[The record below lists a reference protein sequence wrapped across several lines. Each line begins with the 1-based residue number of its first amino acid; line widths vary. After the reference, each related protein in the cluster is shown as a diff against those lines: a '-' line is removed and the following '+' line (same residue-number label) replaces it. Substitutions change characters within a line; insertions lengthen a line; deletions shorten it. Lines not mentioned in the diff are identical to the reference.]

1 MFTIKAFS
9 FNKSTPDEQNEYI
22 KVSSLIGDG
31 SVLDRRKDRN
41 ERRITADRRK
51 MLAKFFSKI
60 DKRVLKKRR
69 DLSIRRDSDQEL
81 TEAVENI
88 DELELNAN
96 TIKGLI
102 REQMDVIERIG
113 DLSTSAKE
121 MEPQE
126 IKDHLQELSCDIRF
140 QNKKEQHFLRLY
152 VGKEV
157 INVNEDVGKSLS
169 ELHSDS
175 YTSNSRVL
183 KLMDKYQTADIST
196 KNIGFFLLDLSMIHE
211 KLRENLN
218 MKQSHL
224 YPKYLA

>member
-9 FNKSTPDEQNEYI
+9 FNKSTPDEQNEYT
-22 KVSSLIGDG
+22 KVSSLIEDG

-51 MLAKFFSKI
+51 MLAKFFSNL
-60 DKRVLKKRR
+60 DKRVLKTRRGLSTRR
-69 DLSIRRDSDQEL
+69 DFDEEL
-81 TEAVENI
+81 PEVVENI
-88 DELELNAN
+88 DELELSAS
-96 TIKGLI
+96 TVKGLV
-102 REQMDVIERIG
+102 REQMDVIESIG
-113 DLSTSAKE
+113 ELSTSAKE
-121 MEPQE
+121 MEPHE
-126 IKDHLQELSCDIRF
+126 IKDLLQELSCDIRF

-152 VGKEV
+152 VGKDV
-157 INVNEDVGKSLS
+157 KNNKEDVGGSLS

-175 YTSNSRVL
+175 YTSNSYVL
-183 KLMDKYQTADIST
+183 KLMDKYQNAEVTT
-196 KNIGFFLLDLSMIHE
+196 KNIGFFLLDMSMIHE